1 MFLRRLRVR
10 KSGKSHSYWAIVRT
24 VRTPRGPRQQLVS
37 YLGELSATEQ
47 KEYARIRRLVAESE
61 PVQRELFEPEAGP
74 EWVEVNVQGMRV
86 ERVRRF
92 GGVWLALKLWSTL
105 QFDRLLERCLPE
117 RREEIRWGLIGCLLT
132 VARFDCP
139 GSELAIES
147 RWYEQTA
154 LADLLGVPTDKV
166 NTDRLYRGLDVL
178 LDFKEVI
185 EEHLRDRYQT
195 LFDTEFDVLLYDV
208 TSSYFEGLAEA
219 NPLAARGYSR
229 DHRPD
234 CKQVCIG
241 LVVTKDGLPLAFEVF
256 EGSTHDTETLQEIV
270 EKIEAKY
277 GRASGVWVIDRGV
290 VSEENLQWLRQREGH
305 YLVGTPRSMLKNYEA
320 ALREQADWSAV
331 YEDIEVKP
339 VPGPEGM
346 ETFLLCR
353 SRSRREKEAAIHRR
367 FLQRLE
373 LGLAALQKAI
383 DGGRLRE
390 PEKIG
395 RRLGALMQRN
405 SRAAKAFEV
414 KLIRHESGHLRL
426 HWSRRRDWADWAEL
440 SEGAYLLRTN
450 LVNWKPEQLWKTY
463 MQLTQVENA
472 FRISKSD
479 LEVRPIFHQ
488 TADRTQAHI
497 LVCFLAYVL
506 WKTLEKLCEA
516 SGLGTS
522 ARTVQQEI
530 QNLVAVDVVLPARQ
544 GLPMRIRCVAEPDAR
559 LKELLDHLGLKVP
572 RRLRLPVSAGVSM

>member
-47 KEYARIRRLVAESE
+47 REYARIRRIVAESE
-61 PVQRELFEPEAGP
+61 PVQKELFEPEAGP
-74 EWVEVNVQGMRV
+74 QWVEVDVQGMRV
-86 ERVRRF
+86 ERVRSF

-105 QFDRLLERCLPE
+105 QLDRLLNASVPE
-117 RREEIRWGLIGCLLT
+117 RREEIRWGLVGCILT
-132 VARFDCP
+132 VARLDCP

-147 RWYEQTA
+147 RWYEQSA
-154 LADLLGVPTDKV
+154 LADLLGVPADKI
-166 NTDRLYRGLDVL
+166 NTDRLYRGMDL
-178 LDFKEVI
+178 LLELKDAI
-185 EEHLRDRYQT
+185 EQHLRDRYKT
-195 LFDTEFDVLLYDV
+195 LFDTEFDILLYDV
-208 TSSYFEGLAEA
+208 TSSYFEGLSEA
-219 NPLAARGYSR
+219 NALAARGYSR

-234 CKQVCIG
+234 CKQVCIA

-256 EGSTHDTETLQEIV
+256 EGSTHDTETLQQIV
-270 EKIEAKY
+270 EKIETKY
-277 GRASGVWVIDRGV
+277 GPASGIWVVDRGV
-290 VSEENLQWLRQREGH
+290 VSEENLQWLRQRDGR
-305 YLVGTPRSMLKNYEA
+305 YLVGTPRSMLKSYEA
-320 ALREQADWSAV
+320 ALRDQADWAAV
-331 YEDIEVKP
+331 YEDVEVKA

-353 SRSRREKEAAIHRR
+353 SRARREKEAAIHRR
-367 FLQRLE
+367 FIQRLQE
-373 LGLAALQKAI
+373 GLTAIQAAI
-383 DGGRLRE
+383 DSGRLRD

-395 RRLGALMQRN
+395 RRIGALLQRN
-405 SRAAKAFEV
+405 SRAAKAFQVTLTRDET
-414 KLIRHESGHLRL
+414 GHLRL
-426 HWSRRRDWADWAEL
+426 EWPERPDWLDWAEL

-450 LVNWKPEQLWKTY
+450 LVNWKPEQLWKSY

-488 TADRTQAHI
+488 TADRTRAHI
-497 LVCFLAYVL
+497 LVCFLAYAM

-522 ARTVQQEI
+522 ARTVQQEL
-530 QNLVAVDVVLPARQ
+530 QRLVAVDVVMPTRE
-544 GLPMRIRCVAEPDAR
+544 GLPLRLRCVAEPDAR
-559 LKELLDHLGLKVP
+559 LKELLDHLGLKLP
-572 RRLRLPVSAGVSM
+572 RRLRLPVSTAAGM